1 MGAPL
6 RAWIIRC
13 AVAFAVIA
21 FIGLVLRQHWPPLGK
36 VVLFGSTIV
45 PATLLAYHFLPAF
58 DLFGRVRWRLPH
70 QAREKRCA
78 LTFDDGPSDATRVL
92 LDILASEGVSATFFV
107 LGANAQRYPDTLRR
121 AQAEGHAV
129 GIHGMT
135 HVKLARADAATVEQQ
150 VVSTMKTLA
159 QL

>member
-1 MGAPL
+1 
-6 RAWIIRC
+6 
-13 AVAFAVIA
+13 
-21 FIGLVLRQHWPPLGK
+21 
-36 VVLFGSTIV
+36 
-45 PATLLAYHFLPAF
+45 
-58 DLFGRVRWRLPH
+58 RWRLPH

-150 VVSTMKTLA
+150 VVNTMKTLA
-159 QL
+159 QLGVHAAPIYRTPHGLKSPGVFDVARRYGLTLWAWSRGVWDTDRPDSVVLVRRATRLARSGMVLL